1 MKRNNFA
8 LILALSFALVL
19 SCGKAEV
26 INPETETNPE
36 NEWVKICIGGTLD
49 DELTK
54 TEYDENGKMTWLDGD
69 KVALIVSQGD
79 NYSSQNRNQYTLEAA
94 YGDITNNGRHASFY
108 GMIPYHTDP
117 TKEWLS
123 SGYAVYPVAVSQIN
137 AGNYYNRPY
146 IKMPSTVDGLASS
159 IILVGT
165 PDSETL
171 SEVTDFL
178 FKTAMS
184 VLKVNITNI
193 PASATS
199 IRLTTSDNSYPVDGD
214 FTLEKTDGLVTI
226 GLNNYQGYGNGYQS
240 INISSEGAI
249 DSRDFYFNVPVGTY
263 PANTLSVEVIETN
276 NNGGTHV
283 LMKRTIAK
291 PMTFSRNECV
301 TIPTLLYHR
310 VYVNGS
316 LSSPGLYTVIPSTA
330 NTIRVH
336 ISNEKLTAASYLL
349 DKGNWVNGNRFSGDQ
364 SAWNLT
370 GLKNKNNTPFLS
382 TAGTYYLQYIVSSD
396 GTIPTSLSDDAS
408 VMTYGSVPFVYIPST
423 SKIPVTSSWLNV
435 PYVSTAE
442 GSVANLVDGNDGTY
456 WHSPYGSEDP
466 ARNATYGQ
474 IISVDLNEGGLTTDG
489 NFYCSFATR
498 NVLNNHPKALDIYVS
513 NVRWD
518 EEGFDENKVKVGTT
532 SNALEGIYPSTDKWI
547 KIPIECSGTGTYR
560 YITVSILKCVNI
572 DGTEYDLRTSSCT
585 HMTEIEF
592 YTK

>member
-54 TEYDENGKMTWLDGD
+54 TEYDENGKMTWLYTD
-69 KVALIVSQGD
+69 KVALIVYKGD
-79 NYSSQNRNQYTLEAA
+79 NYSNQNRNQYFLEVAQE
-94 YGDITNNGRHASFY
+94 DITNNGRHALFY
-108 GMIPYHTDP
+108 WMIDYHKKDVAQ
-117 TKEWLS
+117 EWLS
-123 SGYAVYPVAVSQIN
+123 SGYAVYPVSFSQIN
-137 AGNYYNRPY
+137 SSNYYEEPY
-146 IKMPSTVDGLASS
+146 IKVPSTIDGLSSS
-159 IILVGT
+159 ILLIGT
-165 PDSETL
+165 PDSETAG
-171 SEVTDFL
+171 EVTDFL

-226 GLNNYQGYGNGYQS
+226 GLNNYQGYGNGYQA
-240 INISSEGAI
+240 IDISSEGAI
-249 DSRDFYFNVPVGTY
+249 DSRDFYFNIPVGTY
-263 PANTLSVEVIETN
+263 PANTLSIEVIDAN
-276 NNGGTHV
+276 DGNHV

-291 PMTFSRNECV
+291 PMTLSRNECV

-316 LSSPGLYTVIPSTA
+316 PSHPGLYTVKPSGAT
-330 NTIRVH
+330 TIRVN
-336 ISNEKLTAASYLL
+336 ISSEKLTAANYNKDSWK
-349 DKGNWVNGNRFSGDQ
+349 DGNKFGSDQNGWDLS
-364 SAWNLT
+364 NLT
-370 GLKNKNNTPFLS
+370 NKSSIAYLS
-382 TAGTYYLQYIVSSD
+382 AQGTYYLQYIVSSD

-442 GSVANLVDGNDGTY
+442 GSVANLADGNDGTY

-498 NVLNNHPKALDIYVS
+498 NVKNNQPKELDIYVS

-518 EEGFDENKVKVGTT
+518 QEGFDVNKVKVGTT
-532 SNALEGIYPSTDKWI
+532 SNALEGIVPYFDKWI
-547 KIPIECSGTGTYR
+547 KTPIECSGTGNNYR
-560 YITVSILKCVNI
+560 YITVSILKCANI
-572 DGTEYDLRTSSCT
+572 NGSENDLRTSSCT
-585 HMTEIEF
+585 HMAEIEF